1 MPLFKKTKENK
12 GKRQKGKRNTNPTG
26 KVYMPKSNTSS
37 VKRKGKKKFTLFK
50 RQNSKLHTR
59 RKEKKNLS
67 KIFFYTF
74 LVLIFVT
81 LVYVSILSVI
91 RLRDGTTDE
100 NVSVE
105 YVVGLDGVPS
115 YPGSEFIFK
124 NNIKEISVAN
134 FIASGNSAYRL
145 PLRATIEEAYK
156 YYQETLPELGWEYVL
171 SVEVGSEEMKEG
183 EYWVKGTNGLRIYS
197 KFNDLWY
204 ETLTQE
210 EAITGLRARVVEETE
225 RELLLVGED
234 FQELLP
240 DFPWILRVPKEYI
253 ISYSTSSYKDFRTVQ
268 FRKIGSS
275 DIISVVPIG
284 AVGDLLDNY
293 LQKYCDLLN
302 TTEEGEEE
310 KKQGNWTI
318 TNTILATTSY
328 GSALRGSIT
337 NGKEDHD
344 IAVVSNSY
352 DGVVYVIDA
361 NTPND
366 PFLDYIF
373 ENMEPA
379 NIQR

>member
-1 MPLFKKTKENK
+1 MPLFKNITKSK
-12 GKRQKGKRNTNPTG
+12 SKRRKINGNTNPTG
-26 KVYMPKSNTSS
+26 KVYMPKSNISP
-37 VKRKGKKKFTLFK
+37 VKRKGNKKVTLFK
-50 RQNSKLHTR
+50 KQNSKFHAR
-59 RKEKKNLS
+59 RKEKRNIS
-67 KIFFYTF
+67 KIFFFT
-74 LVLIFVT
+74 LLLLIFVA

-91 RLRDGTTDE
+91 RIRDGTPNE
-100 NVSVE
+100 NVAIE
-105 YVVGLDGVPS
+105 YVVGLDGIPS

-145 PLRATIEEAYK
+145 PFGTTTQEAYK
-156 YYQETLPELGWEYVL
+156 YYQETLPKLGWEHVL
-171 SVEVGSEEMKEG
+171 SVELGSEEMKEG
-183 EYWVKGTNGLRIYS
+183 EYWIKGTNGLRIYS

-210 EAITGLRARVVEETE
+210 EATTGLRARVIEETE
-225 RELLLVGED
+225 RELLLAGED

-240 DFPWILRVPKEYI
+240 DFPWVLKVPKEYI
-253 ISYSTSSYKDFRTVQ
+253 ISYSASAYKDFRAVQ
-268 FRKIGSS
+268 FRKIGTSNTV
-275 DIISVVPIG
+275 SVVPIG
-284 AVGDLLDNY
+284 ATGEILDNY

-302 TTEEGEEE
+302 TSEEGEEE
-310 KKQGNWTI
+310 KEGSWTI

-337 NGKEDHD
+337 NGKEDHE
-344 IAVVSNSY
+344 IAVVLNSY
-352 DGVVYVIDA
+352 DGVAYVIDA

-366 PFLDYIF
+366 TFLDYVF